1 MAGPAVLAEQS
12 GPLKFVGALRSRH
25 APSEDKRCFPQ
36 RLAVFRTRAP
46 AFFFAAAPC
55 ASTKLKKCSTLSDS
69 LLAVA
74 PLFEAQ
80 KMDDEDIPLVCVPVR
95 GPGSRPPPPAI
106 LAPRTNTVTPDAD
119 DDVALICVPKKVG
132 KKKRSKPA
140 AAPPPAAPTAP
151 EATKPLPAPAA
162 PAVAKPAA
170 KKKPRAPRT
179 PPANH
184 ADALAATA
192 VARATLPPDA
202 QKAFKLP
209 ADVRKALAATDGFRW
224 PAPLQQ
230 LDGHCWGKVLV
241 FVLGDFEAMCRLER
255 TCKRGAALAAVLAQ
269 DAKCPLRWRIS
280 TNPKVPKR
288 ARDTLWRISRP
299 SERLASYL
307 LKKKCCVCRKDW
319 TGAVDEPFGVFAHP
333 DCIKAQVV
341 NDRFIDEPK
350 RETYGTLS
358 APMKDDLVA
367 AKLTADQH
375 KFLPRGLFPTFSFGY
390 GGGASDYAAVW
401 MNYAWVVPRSYTIQ
415 GALYAAKNDQTA
427 MFADEARKVAERISR
442 AKASYEAAAARAL
455 ERDRVARVAI
465 ADAACPPSYE
475 AFRLTLD
482 RTGLGDA
489 AALVGRDFFDA
500 VAKTEVSATTAKFRL
515 SLVQALVADDDL
527 VRDAGAARKGAT
539 FVERVLGAVAA
550 NKPRGGKPTPD
561 YVAYVKGYLR
571 SGGGAAPKPKPAKK
585 KEPRADED
593 GCTCTYRSW

>member
-1 MAGPAVLAEQS
+1 
-12 GPLKFVGALRSRH
+12 
-25 APSEDKRCFPQ
+25 
-36 RLAVFRTRAP
+36 
-46 AFFFAAAPC
+46 
-55 ASTKLKKCSTLSDS
+55 
-69 LLAVA
+69 
-74 PLFEAQ
+74 
-80 KMDDEDIPLVCVPVR
+80 MDDEDVPLVCVPVR
-95 GPGSRPPPPAI
+95 GPGARPPPPAI
-106 LAPRTNTVTPDAD
+106 LAPRTNTVTPDGD

-162 PAVAKPAA
+162 PAPAAPAPAKPAA
-170 KKKPRAPRT
+170 KKKPRVPRT
-179 PPANH
+179 PPVVH

-192 VARATLPPDA
+192 VARATLPQDA

-241 FVLGDFEAMCRLER
+241 FVKGVRAMCRLER

-269 DAKCPLRWRIS
+269 GANCPLRWHIS

-288 ARDTLWRISRP
+288 ARDTIWRISRP
-299 SERLASYL
+299 SERLAGYL

-319 TGAVDEPFGVFAHP
+319 TGAVDEAFGVFAHP

-350 RETYGTLS
+350 KESYGTLS
-358 APMKDDLVA
+358 ENMKERLEA

-427 MFADEARKVAERISR
+427 MFADEARKVAERIAR
-442 AKASYEAAAARAL
+442 AKTSHEAAAARAL
-455 ERDRVARVAI
+455 ERDRVARVAV
-465 ADAACPPSYE
+465 ADAACPPSYD
-475 AFRLTLD
+475 AFRLTLGQ
-482 RTGLGDA
+482 TGLGDA

-561 YVAYVKGYLR
+561 YVNYVKGYLR
-571 SGGGAAPKPKPAKK
+571 TGGGAAPKPKPAKK
-585 KEPRADED
+585 KEPRADAD
-593 GCTCTYRSW
+593 GCTCTYRS

>member
-1 MAGPAVLAEQS
+1 
-12 GPLKFVGALRSRH
+12 
-25 APSEDKRCFPQ
+25 
-36 RLAVFRTRAP
+36 
-46 AFFFAAAPC
+46 
-55 ASTKLKKCSTLSDS
+55 
-69 LLAVA
+69 
-74 PLFEAQ
+74 
-80 KMDDEDIPLVCVPVR
+80 MDDEDVPLVCVPVR

-106 LAPRTNTVTPDAD
+106 LAPRTNTVTPDGD
-119 DDVALICVPKKVG
+119 DDVALICVPKKTG

-140 AAPPPAAPTAP
+140 AAPPPAAPTVP
-151 EATKPLPAPAA
+151 EATKPLPAPAVPA
-162 PAVAKPAA
+162 PAKPAA
-170 KKKPRAPRT
+170 KKKPRVPRT
-179 PPANH
+179 PPVVH

-319 TGAVDEPFGVFAHP
+319 TGAVDEAFGVFAHP
-333 DCIKAQVV
+333 ACIKAQVV
-341 NDRFIDEPK
+341 NDRFIDEPTK
-350 RETYGTLS
+350 ETYGTLS
-358 APMKDDLVA
+358 ETMKEGLEA

-390 GGGASDYAAVW
+390 GGGASYYEAVW
-401 MNYAWVVPRSYTIQ
+401 MNYAWVVPRSYTLQ

-427 MFADEARKVAERISR
+427 MFADEARKVAERIAR
-442 AKASYEAAAARAL
+442 AKASHEAAAARAL
-455 ERDRVARVAI
+455 ERDRLARVAV
-465 ADAACPPSYE
+465 ADAACPPSYD
-475 AFRLTLD
+475 AFRLTLGQ
-482 RTGLGDA
+482 TGLGDA

-561 YVAYVKGYLR
+561 YVNYVKGYLR

-593 GCTCTYRSW
+593 GCTCTYKSW